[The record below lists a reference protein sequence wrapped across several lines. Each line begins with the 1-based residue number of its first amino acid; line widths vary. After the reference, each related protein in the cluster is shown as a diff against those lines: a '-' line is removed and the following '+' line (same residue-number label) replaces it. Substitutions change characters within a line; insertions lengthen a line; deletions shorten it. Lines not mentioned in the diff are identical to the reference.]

1 MSLSRFTRH
10 YAFTR
15 LAQISSASKLTKTTC
30 LPKTSQNARFVNP
43 RRGLATESFAP
54 RPSGLLPFLLQ
65 RKDGSSRSKAKG
77 ALIVSSILSG
87 MLFFRAAGDYL
98 RMQEGLN
105 VVAWNLVQ
113 CYRTNLHFPQVD
125 FEDYAQSAEYFR
137 DLSKVVMV
145 QLHGN
150 SVETVY
156 RAFEVIIESEKGSA
170 QTEKA
175 HALFRRTS
183 REMHR
188 LLEKSGEL
196 DMTMVETGAEAMK
209 KLLVATVKFAE
220 ILAEV
225 QESSQGGNGMA
236 IVLKQ
241 DSSSVKGKD
250 KWDEVS

>member
-1 MSLSRFTRH
+1 
-10 YAFTR
+10 
-15 LAQISSASKLTKTTC
+15 
-30 LPKTSQNARFVNP
+30 
-43 RRGLATESFAP
+43 
-54 RPSGLLPFLLQ
+54 
-65 RKDGSSRSKAKG
+65 
-77 ALIVSSILSG
+77 
-87 MLFFRAAGDYL
+87 
-98 RMQEGLN
+98 MQEGLN

-113 CYRTNLHFPQVD
+113 CYRTDLHFSQVD

-156 RAFEVIIESEKGSA
+156 RAFEVIIEAQKGSA
-170 QTEKA
+170 QAEKA

-225 QESSQGGNGMA
+225 QESSQDGNGMA
-236 IVLKQ
+236 IVLKN

-250 KWDEVS
+250 RWDEVS